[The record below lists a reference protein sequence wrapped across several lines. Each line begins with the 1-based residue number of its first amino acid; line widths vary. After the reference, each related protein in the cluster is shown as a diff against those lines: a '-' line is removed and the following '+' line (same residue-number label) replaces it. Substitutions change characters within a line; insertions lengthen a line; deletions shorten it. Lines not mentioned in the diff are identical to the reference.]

1 MRITDTRDYL
11 LVIAIGYKEHFAK
24 PFHII
29 KPEHLLTKEEL
40 LKLACS
46 KKNLDRASVDEIV
59 VIENDEVQ
67 QVEFYSLNHTYGC
80 AGWTVP

>member
-1 MRITDTRDYL
+1 MKITTTQDYL

-24 PFHII
+24 PFHIN
-29 KPEHLLTKEEL
+29 KPDYLLTKEDL
-40 LKLACS
+40 LELACS

-80 AGWTVP
+80 AGWSK